1 MIIWDEN
8 KDIKLKIERNI
19 SFEQVSEVILTNQY
33 LDILEHPTKPEQKI
47 FVIEIN
53 NYVYAVPFIIDENSN
68 IVLKTVHPSRKLH
81 KKYRGDAECKRQN

>member
-8 KDIKLKIERNI
+8 KDLKLKIGRNI
-19 SFEQVSEVILTNQY
+19 SFQEVSELILTNQY

-47 FVIEIN
+47 FIIEID

-68 IVLKTVHPSRKLH
+68 IVLKTVYPSRKLH
-81 KKYRGDAECKRQN
+81 KKYRGDTK